1 MNARRKGEI
10 MDTETNA
17 QTPRQKPALA
27 PKTILDMSMSLDG
40 FVAGSN
46 GESGGR
52 LQDWIFDGGTERSG
66 ASALSRA
73 KLSHRE
79 IVDES
84 FETTGAVVMGRRWF
98 EILNKFW
105 GDGPPHFQVPCF
117 VITHH
122 AQKKISKGNASFT
135 FVTDGIGNALAQA
148 KRPRATKTSES
159 AVPILRDNIL
169 KRE

>member
-10 MDTETNA
+10 MDTETNV
-17 QTPRQKPALA
+17 QTNPSNEMLISRIVFGVRA
-27 PKTILDMSMSLDG
+27 G
-40 FVAGSN
+40 FCRGVVGPN
-46 GESGGR
+46 RESGGR
-52 LQDWIFDGGTERSG
+52 LQDWIFDGATERSG
-66 ASALSRA
+66 ASALARA

-122 AQKKISKGNASFT
+122 ARKKFPRETRLSLLSPAESETRSLKQNGR
-135 FVTDGIGNALAQA
+135 GQQ
-148 KRPRATKTSES
+148 KRPSRRCRYCAT
-159 AVPILRDNIL
+159 IF
-169 KRE
+169 

>member
-40 FVAGSN
+40 FVAGPN

-52 LQDWIFDGGTERSG
+52 LQDWIFDGATERSG
-66 ASALSRA
+66 ASALARA

-84 FETTGAVVMGRRWF
+84 FKTTGAVVMGRRWF

-122 AQKKISKGNASFT
+122 AQKKIPRETRLSLLSPTESETRSLKQNGR
-135 FVTDGIGNALAQA
+135 GQQ
-148 KRPRATKTSES
+148 KRPSRRCRYCAT
-159 AVPILRDNIL
+159 IF
-169 KRE
+169 